1 MVRAVDKRPGADA
14 FGRLSKSFTVGAVG
28 LDLTVTLTSSVEPSV
43 YVNVAG
49 TVAVVPAGTAT
60 NSDLAT
66 KRVLV
71 VPVNAPDI

>member
-1 MVRAVDKRPGADA
+1 MVRAVDKRPGVT

-66 KRVLV
+66 KLVLV